1 MSLSEERSGTV
12 VGDLLPVT
20 PGLSALQGITLPLP
34 DRRTLPSTS
43 PVTVVTVPLLPP
55 PHSLLLHRPVDPLV
69 HLLHPAGEL
78 PVVQV
83 LLDQRQE
90 EPVAQ
95 LALGH
100 DPLDDPV
107 VLQVVADVCRLEHG
121 DPEIGE
127 YEGERPAHAADD
139 GDYDEE
145 EEPEPLD

>member
-1 MSLSEERSGTV
+1 M
-12 VGDLLPVT
+12 
-20 PGLSALQGITLPLP
+20 
-34 DRRTLPSTS
+34 
-43 PVTVVTVPLLPP
+43 TVPLLPP
-55 PHSLLLHRPVDPLV
+55 PHSLLFHRPVDPLV
-69 HLLHPAGEL
+69 HLLHPACEL

-90 EPVAQ
+90 EPVTQ

-127 YEGERPAHAADD
+127 YQGERPAHAADD
-139 GDYDEE
+139 GDDDEE
-145 EEPEPLD
+145 EEPEPLDQEDLVVDDVEAEDAESVVDVDGAGERA